1 MAERWLLARTPGFSG
16 PGWTLRRAAT
26 ELLTSPHYGLGDIVR
41 WYRGSRHSLRQHF
54 TAEYWSLDLK
64 RTHTEF
70 KVPVFLLVGANDQN
84 APTSLA
90 REYFE
95 RLRAP
100 RKELVIVDGAG
111 HMVFFEAPARFNW
124 EVSRLFSGLSPSR

>member
-1 MAERWLLARTPGFSG
+1 
-16 PGWTLRRAAT
+16 
-26 ELLTSPHYGLGDIVR
+26 H
-41 WYRGSRHSLRQHF
+41 YRGFHRSLRQHF
-54 TAEYWSLDLK
+54 TSDYWSLDLK

-70 KVPVFLLVGANDQN
+70 AVPVFILVGANDQN
-84 APTSLA
+84 TPTSLA

-100 RKELVIVDGAG
+100 RKELVIIDGAG

-124 EVSRLFSGLSPSR
+124 EVIRLFSALTPAR